1 MIKNLL
7 FAGIGGFI
15 GTVLRYL
22 PYQFIKINQNFWIT
36 LFINIIGSFLI
47 GLIIGYGLKNQV
59 WDAKWRSFFAVGV
72 CGGFTTFSSFS
83 LENIQLLQNGKIAES
98 IMYIGISII
107 AGLLAAYL
115 GLKLSL

>member
-22 PYQFIKINQNFWIT
+22 PYQFIKVNQNFWIT
-36 LFINIIGSFLI
+36 LCINIIGSFFI

-59 WDAKWRSFFAVGV
+59 WDAKWRSFFAIGI

-83 LENIQLLQNGKIAES
+83 LENIKLLQNGKIAES
-98 IMYIGISII
+98 MIYIGLSVI
-107 AGLLAAYL
+107 AGITAAFI